1 MPQDSNPQTVTQL
14 LKQLSKQ
21 EELAIELARMDGKI
35 LTERSWNELFDREQ
49 DDYKRKAKTLLK
61 YYSA

>member
-49 DDYKRKAKTLLK
+49 DDYRRKAKTLLK